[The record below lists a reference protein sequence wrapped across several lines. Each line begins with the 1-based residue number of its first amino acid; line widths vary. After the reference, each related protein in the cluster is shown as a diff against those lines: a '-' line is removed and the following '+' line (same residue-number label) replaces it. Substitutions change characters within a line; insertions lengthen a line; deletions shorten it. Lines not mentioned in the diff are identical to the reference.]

1 MEILIL
7 VLLTLLNGVFSM
19 SEIAVV
25 SSRRYKL
32 ENAAKKGVRGAR
44 TALELAETPGK
55 FLSTVQIGITLISI
69 IVGLYSGA
77 TLAEPLRAWVE
88 TIPVLRPYAETLATV
103 VVVLFTTYLSIVLG
117 ELFPKRMGLSFPER
131 IAVVVAKPMYWLSRL
146 TAPFVW
152 LLTKSNDLLLRLF
165 GIKADTDS
173 IVTEEEIKNMISESA
188 ESGEIQEIEQD
199 IVERVFALGDRKVN
213 ALMTHR
219 SDLVWLDVNEGAAE
233 LRKTI
238 AAELHTAYPVCDGDL
253 DNLLGIATIKDLFVK
268 IDDPE
273 FRLHDLILEPV
284 YVPGPSSAYKLLDAF
299 RKGGVH
305 CGIVLDEFGT
315 IMGMITMDD
324 LVDALVG
331 DISSKDQDEYRM
343 ARQEDQSWVADGQYP
358 FFEFLRELEIEDDA
372 FSDAEF
378 STMTGF
384 MIAQLDSMP
393 QKGDH
398 FIWQNYHFEVIEMD
412 GRRVDKVRIKKS

>member
-77 TLAEPLRAWVE
+77 TLAEPLRTWVE

-315 IMGMITMDD
+315 IIGMITMDD

-343 ARQEDQSWVADGQYP
+343 KRQEDQSWVADGQYP

-393 QKGDH
+393 KKGDH